1 MSNRLK
7 LVDVTVG
14 YPDRMVL
21 EEVSLSIPTG
31 EMFAI
36 VGPNGVGKSTLIKAS
51 SGILPLLEGQII
63 VEGQDIRSL
72 TPDQRAKL
80 IGVVPQA
87 THIPPFFTA
96 QQVVLMGR
104 TPYLGWL
111 SREGQHDYDLVEEA
125 MARTHTSELADRKM
139 GELSGGE
146 AQRVLIARALAQ
158 SPSILL
164 LDEPTAHLDLRHQD
178 ETLKLIQALARER
191 DLSVLIALHDL
202 NLVARYADRV
212 ALLSNTTV
220 KKQGVPWD
228 VLTPTDL
235 AEAYGVEIH
244 VLDHPIHGTPLV
256 LSG

>member
-31 EMFAI
+31 EVFAI

-111 SREGQHDYDLVEEA
+111 SRESQHDYDLVEEA

-146 AQRVLIARALAQ
+146 AQRVLIARALH
-158 SPSILL
+158 I
-164 LDEPTAHLDLRHQD
+164 
-178 ETLKLIQALARER
+178 
-191 DLSVLIALHDL
+191 
-202 NLVARYADRV
+202 VA
-212 ALLSNTTV
+212 
-220 KKQGVPWD
+220 
-228 VLTPTDL
+228 
-235 AEAYGVEIH
+235 
-244 VLDHPIHGTPLV
+244 
-256 LSG
+256 

>member
-1 MSNRLK
+1 MR
-7 LVDVTVG
+7 
-14 YPDRMVL
+14 
-21 EEVSLSIPTG
+21 
-31 EMFAI
+31 
-36 VGPNGVGKSTLIKAS
+36 
-51 SGILPLLEGQII
+51 
-63 VEGQDIRSL
+63 
-72 TPDQRAKL
+72 
-80 IGVVPQA
+80 
-87 THIPPFFTA
+87 
-96 QQVVLMGR
+96 
-104 TPYLGWL
+104 
-111 SREGQHDYDLVEEA
+111 
-125 MARTHTSELADRKM
+125 
-139 GELSGGE
+139 
-146 AQRVLIARALAQ
+146 
-158 SPSILL
+158 SILL